1 MSKLHVAKTYKA
13 EWHNTDAFNHRPYEL
28 RILLNELNIPV
39 SSMSSSDDDDFLDF
53 EVLRKDWVKA
63 IVRLESTK
71 ANVDS
76 GLITEKCDAILAVL
90 QELNCSLDKVI
101 EIFKSCLEVAEPND
115 DWMHFSFF

>member
-1 MSKLHVAKTYKA
+1 MSKLHVAKTYKV
-13 EWHNTDAFNHRPYEL
+13 EWHDTDAFNHRPYEL

-53 EVLRKDWVKA
+53 EVLREDWVKA
-63 IVRLESTK
+63 IIRLESTK